1 MSRDSAPMLWV
12 GLGNPGPEHARQRH
26 NIGFM
31 ALDEIARRHGFGPWR
46 KRFKGEVA
54 EGSIAGQRIL
64 ALKPQTYMNLSGES
78 VREAAQFFKIPVESH
93 VVVVSDD
100 LDLPPG
106 SIRLR
111 KSGGSGGHNGL
122 KSITEMLG
130 TEGYPRLRLGIG
142 RSSTVP
148 TENYVLMSIPE
159 TEKKLYAQAVLT
171 ASEAIETLLTEG
183 IEKAM
188 SLFNKRSPNEP

>member
-1 MSRDSAPMLWV
+1 MSSNSTRFLLV
-12 GLGNPGPEHARQRH
+12 GLGNPGPQYENTRH
-26 NIGFM
+26 NIGFKVID
-31 ALDEIARRHGFGPWR
+31 ALAEKWRVDGFS
-46 KRFKGEVA
+46 KKFKGLFVESSWKDHKV
-54 EGSIAGQRIL
+54 L
-64 ALKPQTYMNLSGES
+64 LLKPQTYMNLSGES